1 MIKNNRY
8 NTKHLQQNIELAN
21 KNMNNINYNLNKDYS
36 NETINGN
43 MINILVK
50 IKVLIKMKIQIEK
63 K

>member
-8 NTKHLQQNIELAN
+8 NTKHLQQNIELAD